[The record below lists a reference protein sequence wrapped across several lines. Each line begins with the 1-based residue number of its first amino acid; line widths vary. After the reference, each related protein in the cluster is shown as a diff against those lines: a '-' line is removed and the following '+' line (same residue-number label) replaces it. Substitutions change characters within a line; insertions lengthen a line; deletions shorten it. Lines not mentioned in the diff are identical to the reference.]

1 MLNVLVKVSM
11 LNILEFS
18 VFQRVHTAHKSQPAY
33 TALFFMHST
42 ILSASFAIMSSMVLC
57 LPQFFFLSLSLS
69 LSLSLP
75 LSYALYCY
83 ILVVETCLPGMPN
96 PYLRSTSAS
105 PGSRRCSSAWTT
117 SRRLAAPAAACPPPG
132 CLTPLNLQVLIHPV
146 IKCIFM

>member
-57 LPQFFFLSLSLS
+57 LPQFFFSLSLS
-69 LSLSLP
+69 LSLSP
-75 LSYALYCY
+75 
-83 ILVVETCLPGMPN
+83 
-96 PYLRSTSAS
+96 S
-105 PGSRRCSSAWTT
+105 PTHFT
-117 SRRLAAPAAACPPPG
+117 
-132 CLTPLNLQVLIHPV
+132 V
-146 IKCIFM
+146 IF